1 MTALDVFV
9 TFSNSILLPPRH
21 CQVCIVPFLTLEYND
36 FDESWYGSNSTPGV
50 YVRVYLYI
58 SMDILCGHIKEV
70 VKYYLVD
77 CKWMIF
83 FFILFFSCVHKGL
96 WYHLLPRVLQYIE
109 IIIHFVSD

>member
-1 MTALDVFV
+1 MTALNVFV

-83 FFILFFSCVHKGL
+83 SSYYSFHVSIKVYGITYYPGYCSIL
-96 WYHLLPRVLQYIE
+96 R
-109 IIIHFVSD
+109 